1 MKVAAGLV
9 RAAHTEHMILTQR
22 VYGTNH
28 IKPKAHWMYD
38 IADQIQEWEEVADS
52 YPIERNHTF
61 VKSIAEHI
69 DRTATYETSL
79 LSGVT
84 TKHRQQLNEGHV
96 HNCLIGRSSPVPGYP
111 AEYANRLSCNG
122 LVISVKDFV
131 LLGRRSMGEVV
142 AAIQHVNGLFI
153 LVEVWEP
160 CGDHLPHSKRY
171 RPKGTREC
179 WPAEALEQSVAWYFS
194 DDLRY
199 VTVLTY

>member
-1 MKVAAGLV
+1 
-9 RAAHTEHMILTQR
+9 
-22 VYGTNH
+22 
-28 IKPKAHWMYD
+28 MYD
-38 IADQIQEWEEVADS
+38 IADQIKEWEEVHDS

-96 HNCLIGRSSPVPGYP
+96 HNCLIGLSSPVPGYP
-111 AEYANRLSCNG
+111 AKVANRLSCNG

-131 LLGRRSMGEVV
+131 LLERRSMGEVV

-179 WPAEALEQSVAWYFS
+179 WPADALEQSVAWYFS

>member
-1 MKVAAGLV
+1 
-9 RAAHTEHMILTQR
+9 
-22 VYGTNH
+22 
-28 IKPKAHWMYD
+28 MYD
-38 IADQIQEWEEVADS
+38 IADQIEEWEEVVDS
-52 YPIERNHTF
+52 YPIARNQTF

-69 DRTATYETSL
+69 DTTATYETSL

-96 HNCLIGRSSPVPGYP
+96 HNCLIGRSSPVPGSP
-111 AEYANRLSCNG
+111 AKVANRLSCNG
-122 LVISVKDFV
+122 LVISVKEFV
-131 LLGRRSMGEVV
+131 LLGRSMGEVV

-153 LVEVWEP
+153 LVEVKEP
-160 CGDHLPHSKRY
+160 CGDLLPHSKRY

-194 DDLRY
+194 DGGRD